1 MTEIY
6 KTTNKMIS
14 NVRILYNSF
23 ERNVAEATIT
33 EKRRPSKVYLPAR
46 KDTAISH
53 TQRRLSHFGNFLFL
67 NLLRETTVCKPM
79 IIYLIISGS
88 NSILFIDC
96 RNN

>member
-33 EKRRPSKVYLPAR
+33 EKKAAFKSLSAR
-46 KDTAISH
+46 KKRH
-53 TQRRLSHFGNFLFL
+53 GNFSY
-67 NLLRETTVCKPM
+67 TTS
-79 IIYLIISGS
+79 LIAFWKFSLPKS
-88 NSILFIDC
+88 TA
-96 RNN
+96 RNNCL